1 MNDIDG
7 VFIGEVRYFAGDF
20 VPAGFLECNGQ
31 VLSVENSDFIAL
43 YSLLRNKFGGTENR
57 NFALP
62 NIKTKD
68 ANGLKAIIAYRGQYP
83 PRSEK

>member
-31 VLSVENSDFIAL
+31 FLSVENSDFIPL
-43 YSLLRNKFGGTENR
+43 FSLLQYKYGGAENR
-57 NFALP
+57 NFGLP
-62 NIKTKD
+62 NIKPKD

-83 PRSEK
+83 PRS